1 MKRFNTLLSLWV
13 LFIFVSSCAT
23 QKSKE
28 DPSKLGKFYHDVTS
42 KYNGYFNANELLDA
56 SIASLEEQHQDNYNK
71 ILSVYKYSAADN
83 PKSVAGDLDNAIKKV
98 GVVASLHPASH
109 WKDDCY
115 LLMGQAQFVKKDYES
130 AQETLEF
137 MVDEYDPK
145 NANKKRKKRKKK
157 TKKSKK
163 ERKKEVAEKRKERE
177 KVAKEKKKKREATKK
192 EKEKARKKA
201 KKAKE
206 KARKE
211 RIKESKRKAKEN
223 KKNKKKGKKSS
234 SKKKSSKKKEEV
246 ETSEPEKKEETKKEE
261 EEKKEEPK
269 KEEKKKKEE
278 GGGKYIL
285 KHRPVFQDGVLW
297 LARTYIERD
306 KFDKAARLIDRLKSN
321 PNTFDKIKKELAPVE
336 ADFFIKQ
343 KKYEQAIGP
352 LEQAISLTKK
362 KRLKARYAY
371 IIAQIHQKMG
381 QGEPAYAYYEKAY
394 KYSRD
399 YEMRFSSKLNMEQNA
414 WLNGKATAEKA
425 ISRLKKMLKDDKN
438 EEYQDQI
445 HYALASIYL
454 KNNDTKEAI
463 ANLQQSLNKSTSNP
477 AQKAESYLLLA
488 ELYYTDENYVSSKSY
503 YDSTLSVMA
512 KTDERYPDVERY
524 ATSLK
529 EIAENIQIIE
539 YQDSLLRVSAMSDE
553 DKRKIAAQLKK
564 DQTAKSNARNN
575 SKAGTKAAVSRPGRV
590 RPGAGSFEKSNW
602 FAYDDK
608 RVRKGKK
615 AFERQWGKRKSEDN
629 WRRSNRRGAGEIDEI
644 VTEDVVNEGSDL
656 TDKELNDLLKDV
668 PKNAAEKVAVEGQI
682 KDAMYKLGTL
692 YRDRLQN
699 HEKTVET
706 LGELENR
713 FPGNDNELN
722 AWYYQYL
729 SYTDLSNFP
738 KAKVY
743 KDKVSNKYPESTYAK
758 VLNDPN
764 FRLALQDEE
773 AKLNNYYK
781 DTYTDF
787 VNENYQEAFEK
798 VEKVPTLFGEKNP
811 LQPKFA
817 LLSAMCLGNLKGKA
831 DYVKSLKEVVA
842 KFPDTAEQTRAK
854 EILRL
859 LGELKEDPKL
869 PKEGS
874 KEGKFKL
881 ADKKVHYIIVVLDG
895 SKLDLSEAKVKVS
908 NYNREFHKP
917 EKLRISNIYLGADTD
932 TPILVIRRFKNK
944 DKAVSYYSGIN
955 SNKKKFLG
963 KNNNYEVFAVTQ
975 HNYREILK
983 AKSLDGYRDFFKEN
997 YLK

>member
-1 MKRFNTLLSLWV
+1 MKRFNTLLSLLV
-13 LFIFVSSCAT
+13 LFIFISSCAS

-28 DPSKLGKFYHDVTS
+28 DPSKVGKFYQDVTS
-42 KYNGYFNANELLDA
+42 KFNGYFNANELLTA

-83 PKSVAGDLDNAIKKV
+83 PQSVSGDLDNAIKKV

-115 LLMGQAQFVKKDYES
+115 LLMGKAQFVKKDYET

-145 NANKKRKKRKKK
+145 NAGKKRKKKRKKK

-163 ERKKEVAEKRKERE
+163 ERKKEAAQQRKERE
-177 KVAKEKKKKREATKK
+177 KVAKEKKKVREAKKK
-192 EKEKARKKA
+192 EREKTAKEKKKA
-201 KKAKE
+201 RE

-211 RIKESKRKAKEN
+211 RIKESKRKAKER
-223 KKNKKKGKKSS
+223 KKNKKKGKKTS
-234 SKKKSSKKKEEV
+234 SKKKKKEVEEV
-246 ETSEPEKKEETKKEE
+246 ETQEPEPEKKEEVKKE

-269 KEEKKKKEE
+269 IEEKKGEE
-278 GGGKYIL
+278 KPGKYIL

-306 KFDKAARLIDRLKSN
+306 KFENAARLIDRLKNS
-321 PNTFDKIKKELAPVE
+321 PATFDKIQKELAPVE
-336 ADFFIKQ
+336 ADFYIKQ
-343 KKYEQAIGP
+343 KKYEQAIEP
-352 LEQAISLTKK
+352 LERAISLTKK
-362 KRLKARYAY
+362 KRSKARYAY
-371 IIAQIHQKMG
+371 IIAQIHQKLG

-399 YEMRFSSKLNMEQNA
+399 YEMRFSSKLNMEQNS
-414 WLNGKATAEKA
+414 WLNGKATAEQA
-425 ISRLKKMLKDDKN
+425 IARLKKMLKDDKN

-454 KNNDTKEAI
+454 KNNNTKEGI
-463 ANLQQSLNKSTSNP
+463 ANLQMSLNKSTSNP

-488 ELYYTDENYVSSKSY
+488 QLHYTDENYVSSKNY
-503 YDSTLSVMA
+503 YDSTLQVMA

-524 ATSLK
+524 ATSLT
-529 EIAENIQIIE
+529 EIAANIQIIE
-539 YQDSLLRVSAMSDE
+539 MQDSLLRVSLMSDDE
-553 DKRKIAAQLKK
+553 KRKIAAQLKK
-564 DQTAKSNARNN
+564 DQDAKTAKTGAAAANNAG
-575 SKAGTKAAVSRPGRV
+575 KRPGGKPRL
-590 RPGAGSFEKSNW
+590 GSGSFEKSTW

-608 RVRKGKK
+608 RIKKGRK
-615 AFERQWGKRKSEDN
+615 AFERQWGKRKLEDS
-629 WRRSNRRGAGEIDEI
+629 WRRSNRRGAGEIDDF
-644 VTEDVVNEGSDL
+644 VTNDLINEGGDI
-656 TDKELNDLLKDV
+656 TDKELEQLLKDV
-668 PKNAAEKVAVEGQI
+668 PKDAAQRMKVEGEI
-682 KDAMYKLGTL
+682 KDAMFTLGTL

-706 LGELENR
+706 LGELEDR

-729 SYTDLSNFP
+729 SYTDLTNLP
-738 KAKVY
+738 QAKIY
-743 KDKVSNKYPESTYAK
+743 KNKVTTKYPESTYAK

-764 FRLALQDEE
+764 YMLTLQDEE
-773 AKLNNYYK
+773 SKLKNYYK
-781 DTYTDF
+781 ETYSDF
-787 VNENYQEAFEK
+787 VNEDYQQAFDK
-798 VEKVPTLFGEKNP
+798 VGKASDLFGEKNM

-817 LLSAMCLGNLKGKA
+817 LLSAMCLGNLKGRT

-842 KFPDTAEQTRAK
+842 KFPDTPEQTRAK

-859 LGELKEDPKL
+859 LGELKDDAKL

-881 ADKKVHYIIVVLDG
+881 ADKKVHYIIVVLKG
-895 SKLDLSEAKVKVS
+895 SKIELSDAKVKVS
-908 NYNREFHKP
+908 NYNRESHKP

-944 DKAVSYYSGIN
+944 DKAINYHSGVM

-963 KNNNYEVFAVTQ
+963 SNNDYEVFAVTQ

-983 AKSLDGYRDFFKEN
+983 AKSLDGYREFFEEN
-997 YLK
+997 YKK